1 MVVPPAQFLY
11 FRYGDQRKTAAKQ
24 RVISLFCRLFV
35 PPAAEDFRGERDV
48 VR

>member
-11 FRYGDQRKTAAKQ
+11 FRYEISGNSGKTACDLA
-24 RVISLFCRLFV
+24 VLPIAA

>member
-11 FRYGDQRKTAAKQ
+11 FRYGDQRKTIGKTACDLA
-24 RVISLFCRLFV
+24 VLPIVV